1 MSFVQR
7 NNRLAL
13 GDWIN
18 YAVLLMI
25 SIVSVFPFTYM
36 FSVSFTDPSV
46 YVPLKFYLFPE
57 KWSLDAYSYI
67 LSNDSFLNA
76 LKSTLFITVA
86 GTILNL
92 IFTFSMAYG
101 LTKKNLP
108 ARGFIM
114 TCVIFTL
121 VFSAGLVPNYLLVKE
136 FGLINSYWA
145 LIWPNLTNAWSIIV
159 VKSFMDSLPEEL
171 EESARIDG
179 CNELGVFFRIIIP
192 LSKPALA
199 AFTLFFAVAHWNT
212 YFNALVYLTDHTKW
226 TLQLLVKSLVMDAGA
241 MGGTGEPIG
250 EDGEL
255 PLETIRMAAIM
266 MAIAPILLM
275 YPFLQK
281 YFAKGVMLGSVKG

>member
-1 MSFVQR
+1 MSFVHR
-7 NNRLAL
+7 NRRLTV
-13 GDWIN
+13 GDWVN
-18 YAVLLMI
+18 YSCLSLI
-25 SIVSVFPFTYM
+25 SIVSLFPFVYI

-57 KWSLDAYSYI
+57 KWSLGSYSYI
-67 LSNDSFLNA
+67 LSNANFMNA
-76 LKSTLFITVA
+76 LKSTTFITVV
-86 GTILNL
+86 GTLLNL

-101 LTKKNLP
+101 LTKKDLP
-108 ARGFIM
+108 SRNFM
-114 TCVIFTL
+114 LSCVIFTL
-121 VFSAGLVPNYLLVKE
+121 VFNAGLVPNYLLVKE

-159 VKSFMDSLPEEL
+159 VKSFMDSLPPEL
-171 EESARIDG
+171 EESAKMDG
-179 CNELGVFFRIIIP
+179 CTELGVFIKIILP

-212 YFNALVYLTDHTKW
+212 YFNALIYLTDHTKW

-241 MGGTGEPIG
+241 MGGTGEPIS

-255 PLETIRMAAIM
+255 PLETIRMSAIVLAM
-266 MAIAPILLM
+266 APILVV

-281 YFAKGVMLGSVKG
+281 YFAQGVMLGSVKG